1 MNNILISNYGISA
14 ESWVEEMKEGKQCVL
29 FDKPQGVI
37 KEDKCYLKE
46 EDFVLMIMTVAQK

>member
-1 MNNILISNYGISA
+1 
-14 ESWVEEMKEGKQCVL
+14 MKEGKQCVL